1 MMSDG
6 ENIQPPEYPDL
17 EDRRVELPDYE
28 GHALSRQEYVAAM
41 VHFYRGELQRTL
53 EWRKRMDT
61 TTHWALITTVGI
73 LTFSFSN
80 PAYAQETLITGM
92 YANFMF
98 LMHESRRFRF
108 FDMWRSRLRMM
119 EENFYGPI
127 LRRDPQS
134 PIAGW
139 GNQVAADLLHPKFKI
154 TRLQA
159 MRARLRRNYSYLFV
173 FLLLAWAGRAVVFP
187 PPVGSPRLPALFSIG
202 LIPWW
207 MPVGLVVA
215 LYSFLFGLMVL
226 TPKVQPAEQTYWR
239 DPEHLGE
246 EVPDLDA

>member
-1 MMSDG
+1 MNDSNNKPAAYHTGD
-6 ENIQPPEYPDL
+6 ESTSPP
-17 EDRRVELPDYE
+17 PDYE
-28 GHALSRQEYVAAM
+28 SQPLSRPEYVAAM

-80 PAYAQETLITGM
+80 PSYGQETIITGM
-92 YANFMF
+92 YANLMF

-127 LRRDPQS
+127 LRRDLHS
-134 PIAGW
+134 PIEDW
-139 GNQVAADLLHPKFKI
+139 GKQVATDLLHPKFKI
-154 TRLQA
+154 TRVQA
-159 MRARLRRNYSYLFV
+159 MRARLRRNYGYLFI
-173 FLLLAWAGRAVVFP
+173 FLFLAWISRAAVFP
-187 PPVGSPRLPALFSIG
+187 AATPDTQLPGLFSIG
-202 LIPWW
+202 SIPWW
-207 MPVGLVVA
+207 APATLVA
-215 LYSFLFGLMVL
+215 MLYIYLIGLMVL

-246 EVPDLDA
+246 DVPDLDV